1 MAWLKMLRGSFYIL
15 NELLLDELKSRCGFD
30 SRAETAPELPGPV
43 SPSRLASAT
52 DV

>member
-1 MAWLKMLRGSFYIL
+1 MAWLKMLRGSFYML
-15 NELLLDELKSRCGFD
+15 YKLLLDELKSRCGFD

>member
-1 MAWLKMLRGSFYIL
+1 MLRGSFYIL

-30 SRAETAPELPGPV
+30 SRAETAPELPAPV
-43 SPSRLASAT
+43 SPSRLASAM